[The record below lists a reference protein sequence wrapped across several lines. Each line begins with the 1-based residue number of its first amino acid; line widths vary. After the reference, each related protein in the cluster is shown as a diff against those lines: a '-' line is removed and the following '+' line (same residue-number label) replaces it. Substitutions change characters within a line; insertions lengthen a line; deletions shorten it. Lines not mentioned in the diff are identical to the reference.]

1 MKNNLGKY
9 IQTSLVE
16 PCRKWLYR
24 FACQALWVLIL
35 ALILN
40 LVFSYGFTTPKM
52 WHLGKVNNQLVEE
65 YRLLSSKIE
74 YMDRQLDDIIDH
86 DRNLYNSVFS
96 IDTLDNSLVWTI
108 PDEEYYHGIAYG
120 RYSELM
126 VNTEKQFDRFAHR
139 LYGASLSL
147 DQAESFASS
156 KDVMVEHIPTI
167 WPVDR
172 SKIKNI
178 GAFGWRIHPILRY
191 RRMHTGV
198 DMSGER
204 GTPIYATGDGMVE
217 SAEYYGGYGRQV
229 LVNHQFGFK
238 TRYAHLSKILV
249 REGQWVKR
257 GEVIGHMGNTGLS
270 KGSHLH
276 YEVILKGKP
285 VNPMSYLRKDISEEE
300 FREIIESVKPTTFE
314 VD

>member
-1 MKNNLGKY
+1 MKSSFERY

-24 FACQALWVLIL
+24 FAWQALLVLII
-35 ALILN
+35 ALVVN
-40 LVFSYGFTTPKM
+40 LIFSYGFTTPKM
-52 WHLGKVNNQLVEE
+52 WHLGRLNNELVEQYKE
-65 YRLLSSKIE
+65 LSAKVEIL
-74 YMDRQLDDIIDH
+74 DRQLDDVIDH

-96 IDTLDNSLVWTI
+96 IDTLNDPIIWTI
-108 PDEEYYHGIAYG
+108 PDEEYYHSFAYG
-120 RYSELM
+120 RYADLM
-126 VNTEKQFDRFAHR
+126 VNTEMQFDRFAHR
-139 LYGASLSL
+139 LFGASMSL
-147 DQAESFASS
+147 DQVESFAQS

-172 SKIKNI
+172 GRIKNI
-178 GAFGWRIHPILRY
+178 GAFGWRLHPILRY

-198 DMSGER
+198 DLSGEV
-204 GTPIYATGDGMVE
+204 GIPIYATGDGMVE
-217 SAEYYGGYGRQV
+217 AADYFGGYGRQV
-229 LVNHQFGFK
+229 LVNHQFGYK

-257 GEVIGHMGNTGLS
+257 GEIIGKMGNTGLS

-285 VNPMSYLRKDISEEE
+285 VNPMSYLRKDMNDEE
-300 FREIIESVKPTTFE
+300 FRKIIESVQPTTFE